1 MLRTIG
7 ACLIEFVGETGK
19 APTARELFDL
29 AWPQYERNVDFSR
42 PGRGF
47 DEFAAK
53 CAYSVARFN
62 AGKIR
67 GCETIEKTAELY
79 RQRQQAR
86 TGQEEQA
93 RRAEAAA
100 NPTDPVDLW
109 GWFDPPLL
117 PRGLLPPVI
126 EDFAFDRGRI
136 LGGDAAGIA
145 VGALA
150 VCGAAIPDRIC
161 LRPKKHDEGWHE
173 AARLWV
179 ALVGLPST
187 MKSPIMS
194 TVASPLRAIDAE
206 MAQKNQHAMAAYNRL
221 SKEEKQEREPP
232 EQTRLAMQDTTI
244 EAAQEILKDS
254 PDGVLL
260 YQDELSG
267 WFGSMEKYS
276 SARGAA
282 KDRAFWL
289 QSWNGGLYAVNRIGR
304 GSLLIP
310 NLSVSILGG
319 IQPDIIRKFAEDSH
333 DDGLLQRLIP
343 IMLRPAVAGRDE
355 KPSRSVAEYNSLVGR
370 LHHIGSSIMG
380 GGLLEG
386 GTVLHFDEGALA
398 IREEL
403 EKRHLELAQCES
415 INRKLAAHIGKYN
428 GIFARLCV
436 VWHCV
441 EHAGGNIPAT
451 VTEATARR
459 VKGFLH
465 GFLLPH
471 ALAFYAGTLGLSDDH
486 DRLAAVAG
494 HILAHKLERV
504 TNRDVQRGDRSMRKL
519 TRRETEAIFEQLD
532 ALGWIT
538 RIPGRRPSDPPHW
551 IVNPVVHQKFA
562 ERGKT
567 ETERRERDRAMIGEM
582 LRSTAP

>member
-1 MLRTIG
+1 MTQVVLLKNPGQASYTYEHLAAVFPPPPTAAEGVTPPDGIVYSTNTFGLDDKVADGRERYMLRTIG

-42 PGRGF
+42 PGRGA

-62 AGKIR
+62 ASKIR

-109 GWFDPPLL
+109 GWFDPPPL
-117 PRGLLPPVI
+117 PRGLLPQMI

-194 TVASPLRAIDAE
+194 TVAFPLRAIDAE
-206 MAQKNQHAMAAYNRL
+206 MAQKNQRAMAEYNRL
-221 SKEEKQEREPP
+221 SREEKQEREPP

-355 KPSRSVAEYNSLVGR
+355 KPSRSVAEYKSLVGR
-370 LHHIGSSIMG
+370 LHHIGSPSWAEACSRAARSCI
-380 GGLLEG
+380 LTTAPSPSARSLRK
-386 GTVLHFDEGALA
+386 GTSNSRSAKASTGNWRRTSASTTAYLPGSASSGIASSTPGEISPPPSPKPLHGASRAFCTASCCRTRWLSMPEPWGFLTTMTGWPPLRA
-398 IREEL
+398 TSL
-403 EKRHLELAQCES
+403 PTSWSAS
-415 INRKLAAHIGKYN
+415 PTATFSAA
-428 GIFARLCV
+428 
-436 VWHCV
+436 
-441 EHAGGNIPAT
+441 
-451 VTEATARR
+451 TEACA
-459 VKGFLH
+459 
-465 GFLLPH
+465 
-471 ALAFYAGTLGLSDDH
+471 S
-486 DRLAAVAG
+486 
-494 HILAHKLERV
+494 
-504 TNRDVQRGDRSMRKL
+504 
-519 TRRETEAIFEQLD
+519 
-532 ALGWIT
+532 
-538 RIPGRRPSDPPHW
+538 
-551 IVNPVVHQKFA
+551 
-562 ERGKT
+562 
-567 ETERRERDRAMIGEM
+567 
-582 LRSTAP
+582 

>member
-19 APTARELFDL
+19 APTARELFDV

-42 PGRGF
+42 PGRGA

-62 AGKIR
+62 ASKIR

-109 GWFDPPLL
+109 GWFDPPPL
-117 PRGLLPPVI
+117 PRGLLPPMI

-206 MAQKNQHAMAAYNRL
+206 MAQKNQRAMAAYNRL

-254 PDGVLL
+254 PDGVFL

-343 IMLRPAVAGRDE
+343 IMLRPAVVGRDE
-355 KPSRSVAEYNSLVGR
+355 KPSRSVGEYKSLIGR
-370 LHHIGSSIMG
+370 LHHIGSPIMG

-386 GTVLHFDEGALA
+386 GTVLHFDDGALA
-398 IREEL
+398 IREGL

-562 ERGKT
+562 ERGEK
-567 ETERRERDRAMIGEM
+567 ETERRARDRAMIGEM
-582 LRSTAP
+582 LRGTAP